1 MEKYKFS
8 KKTVLKLA
16 GALFSLVYFGFCL
29 YAGITGKFSSMQ
41 KKEYVVRFGDLK
53 NWVSGGMSAVM
64 LAILCIHSAVNDLK
78 LQNGRKKSSALFFSL
93 CCCS

>member
-8 KKTVLKLA
+8 KKTVLKLT

-41 KKEYVVRFGDLK
+41 KKNMSCDLE
-53 NWVSGGMSAVM
+53 
-64 LAILCIHSAVNDLK
+64 I
-78 LQNGRKKSSALFFSL
+78 
-93 CCCS
+93 